1 MSMTTFAPNF
11 DNSALVIEFYHPL
24 LDGNFHGELSADIHK
39 LIGMK
44 IDLLTLN
51 PTPIIMTPRDVH
63 SFERNGEGFPMYA
76 IFDSNG
82 FWYNT
87 DGERRHFNTFDELTS
102 FIIDT
107 EPNVD
112 VFSYNDRLF
121 PWDWDD
127 SE

>member
-1 MSMTTFAPNF
+1 MATFAPNF
-11 DNSALVIEFYHPL
+11 DNSALVIEFYRPL
-24 LDGNFHGELSADIHK
+24 RNGKFHGELSADIHK

-44 IDLLTLN
+44 IDLLSLN
-51 PTPIIMTPRDVH
+51 PSPVIMTPRNVD
-63 SFERNGEGFPMYA
+63 SFERNREGLPMYA

-87 DGERRHFNTFDELTS
+87 DGEQRHFNTFDDLTS
-102 FIIDT
+102 FIINT
-107 EPNVD
+107 EENVE

-121 PWDWDD
+121 PWDWVE

>member
-1 MSMTTFAPNF
+1 MATFAPNF
-11 DNSALVIEFYHPL
+11 DNSALVIEFYRPL
-24 LDGNFHGELSADIHK
+24 RNGKFHGELSADIHK

-44 IDLLTLN
+44 IDLLSLN
-51 PTPIIMTPRDVH
+51 PTPVIMTPRDVD
-63 SFERNGEGFPMYA
+63 SFERNSEGRPMYA

-87 DGERRHFNTFDELTS
+87 DGEQRHFNTFNDLTS
-102 FIIDT
+102 FIINT
-107 EPNVD
+107 EENVE

-121 PWDWDD
+121 PWDWGD